1 MLKVKFILV
10 FLFILQPI
18 FVFAH
23 SQQLLI
29 TNDPPIIPIKSSIN
43 SVRIQETKTHIHII
57 SNGIPIHRTGAFPR
71 RGNPHSI
78 SEQRH
83 NLRVPKGPQLTSRKT
98 QSHFFGVALNG
109 VMFVP
114 GTAECWEQKTEGR
127 SQRGLRSQTLSR
139 TLPRRRSLQ
148 NIGDCEWRAEAIV
161 NGSSRLG
168 LDSNFAHVQPSG
180 MYHYH
185 GKPEGLIKRLKQK
198 ENRDLL
204 LVGYAGDGFKI
215 YVSQSNKYL
224 SSYRL
229 KSGARHTGPP
239 GAHDGTYTAD
249 FKFVKGA
256 GELDECNGLI
266 KNDGLYAYILTEKFP
281 FVPRC
286 WRGSPDRSFINRP
299 DSR

>member
-1 MLKVKFILV
+1 MLKLKFIMV
-10 FLFILQPI
+10 FFFILQPI

-23 SQQLLI
+23 SQQLFS
-29 TNDPPIIPIKSSIN
+29 TNDLSIIFIKSLTN

-57 SNGIPIHRTGAFPR
+57 SNGIPIHRTGAFPG

-83 NLRVPKGPQLTSRKT
+83 NLRVPKDPQLTSRKI
-98 QSHFFGVALNG
+98 QSRFFGVALNG

-114 GTAECWEQKTEGR
+114 GTAECWEQKREGR
-127 SQRGLRSQTLSR
+127 SQRGLGSQHLSR
-139 TLPRRRSLQ
+139 KPPRRRSLQ
-148 NIGDCEWRAEAIV
+148 NIGDCEWREEAIV

-168 LDSNFAHVQPSG
+168 LDNNFAHVQPSG

-185 GKPEGLIKRLKQK
+185 GKPEGLIKRLKQN
-198 ENRDLL
+198 ENKDLL

-229 KSGARHTGPP
+229 KSGTRRTGPP

-249 FKFVKGA
+249 YKFVRGA
-256 GELDECNGLI
+256 GELDECNGL
-266 KNDGLYAYILTEKFP
+266 KRNDGPYAYILTKKFP

-286 WRGSPDRSFINRP
+286 WRGSPDRTFINRP
-299 DSR
+299 DGR